1 MTSRSPE
8 RKELARRID
17 AVAVLASQ
25 LEEAHTAEEKAVE
38 GQRRALACLES
49 LKAEAEKPS
58 NNAALMA
65 KIAAGEDVAALA
77 KTETD
82 LSARITEANREW
94 QAWANVREKAGE
106 AIKTWQQALDLA
118 RLKLDDAIAA
128 VIAGEAAIPFL
139 IEEAERLAQ
148 PFLATRARLRAL
160 SGSLPPDAEARNE
173 IESFLNRPIDLLLS
187 DDTDAWK
194 RQPFAAAVHK
204 WREELRTNPDALP
217 EEQD

>member
-8 RKELARRID
+8 REELARRID
-17 AVAVLASQ
+17 AVAVASSQ
-25 LEEAHTAEEKAVE
+25 LEEAHRAEEKAVE
-38 GQRRALACLES
+38 AQHSALASLES
-49 LKAEAEKPS
+49 LKAEAAKPS
-58 NNAALMA
+58 NNAALLA

-77 KTETD
+77 NTETD
-82 LSARITEANREW
+82 LSSRITEANRVW
-94 QAWANVREKAGE
+94 QAWATVREKARE
-106 AIKTWQQALDLA
+106 VIKTWQQALDLA

-139 IEEAERLAQ
+139 IAEAERLAQ
-148 PFLATRARLRAL
+148 PFLAARARLRAL
-160 SGSLPPDAEARNE
+160 SSSLPPHAEDRKE

-187 DDTDAWK
+187 DDPDAWK